1 MLVSSSFHYVCFL
14 SVSRR
19 STASWCRFKSRRFL
33 SCRVGLNSR
42 AFHSS
47 DVYVRCRYIYHPNFI
62 HLSSELRPSINN
74 PASSEKPLEESVV
87 SLLREVRSAGNLGSY
102 RITFITSR
110 RAAMTLY
117 LGKYRNVEISGTSPE
132 QSADFYAFA
141 ESLKTRERFKVVKMC
156 QMRNEWKFLI
166 YSFIY
171 YNGKTH

>member
-1 MLVSSSFHYVCFL
+1 MFAFSLYRDVPQRHGVALNRGVSFRAASALIRAPFTQATCMYVADTFIILISSIFHQSFV
-14 SVSRR
+14 RR
-19 STASWCRFKSRRFL
+19 SITRHPPRS
-33 SCRVGLNSR
+33 
-42 AFHSS
+42 HSKN
-47 DVYVRCRYIYHPNFI
+47 RWFF
-62 HLSSELRPSINN
+62 
-74 PASSEKPLEESVV
+74 
-87 SLLREVRSAGNLGSY
+87 LLREVRSAGNLGSY